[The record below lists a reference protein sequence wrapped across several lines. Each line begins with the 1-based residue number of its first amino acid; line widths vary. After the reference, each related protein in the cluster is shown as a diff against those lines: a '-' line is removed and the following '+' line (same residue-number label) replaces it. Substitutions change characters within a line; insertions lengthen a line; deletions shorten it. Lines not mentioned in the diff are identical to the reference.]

1 MLRWVYSAGLLRGSR
16 GSQLCLQQRTGVGI
30 YPASTPCLSGA
41 TLNPERDA
49 QLGSAQPPTPPSRD
63 SAFQLPLDK
72 AGLPKPGTTPLATSP
87 QCAANRELVSPAE
100 APIILS
106 SPRTSKTDSY
116 DLVWRPRPDS
126 RAPILYYVVKHR
138 KVSLF
143 HPAPIFPLRRSTGG
157 LVASLHV
164 FTPHEQMR
172 WGTGTRC
179 SLVVLVGGTSS
190 AADSACR
197 GVMRTG
203 CERRFAKLCKKRP

>member
-1 MLRWVYSAGLLRGSR
+1 MLIALPS
-16 GSQLCLQQRTGVGI
+16 LQTETGI
-30 YPASTPCLSGA
+30 DPALTPCLSGA
-41 TLNPERDA
+41 TLNPGQDA

-63 SAFQLPLDK
+63 STLKLPLDK
-72 AGLPKPGTTPLATSP
+72 AGLPKPGTTSLAASP
-87 QCAANRELVSPAE
+87 QCAANRELVPPAE

-143 HPAPIFPLRRSTGG
+143 RPAPIFPLRRSTSR

-164 FTPHEQMR
+164 FTPCEQVR
-172 WGTGTRC
+172 WGRGTHR
-179 SLVVLVGGTSS
+179 SPVALLGGTFS
-190 AADSACR
+190 AAASAC
-197 GVMRTG
+197 
-203 CERRFAKLCKKRP
+203 